1 MSDASNSP
9 TLQRVYEITVFA
21 GPLEERLPACLII
34 IHFTQ
39 ASRQLMTKRGQD
51 VLLAARKIA
60 KRLAFPL
67 DEPMRA
73 GMKVRDT
80 FLSSVEI
87 KPATNGRND
96 PASQSCVRCFEQRGI
111 FLSNKPDSN
120 ELQWAWL
127 KEKCRLTPIMVAGS
141 FRPSLAGFK

>member
-1 MSDASNSP
+1 MFAILRHVSFDFWRP
-9 TLQRVYEITVFA
+9 VFSV
-21 GPLEERLPACLII
+21 GFWPSHPIL
-34 IHFTQ
+34 
-39 ASRQLMTKRGQD
+39 
-51 VLLAARKIA
+51 
-60 KRLAFPL
+60 
-67 DEPMRA
+67 A
-73 GMKVRDT
+73 GMPVPEAAAQIDNFPQLWEYKIWTLRQISDVQSVSV
-80 FLSSVEI
+80 SSVEI

-120 ELQWAWL
+120 DLQWAWL